1 MADTAI
7 SALWRTLTGPSF
19 SKLSC
24 DLRAVHCRSKLGRPP
39 GDFTGIYRYFAI
51 VGCAV
56 DGAKRGLLETL
67 AHVHQLTVKASVIRT
82 HTGGFAH
89 KVVDGDVSDLVVL
102 EPHRFLGCDVVDIGE
117 GRVNALLGSWL
128 LSRPQACGR

>member
-1 MADTAI
+1 VAHDEMWIVVRSGAPYR
-7 SALWRTLTGPSF
+7 SKY

-24 DLRAVHCRSKLGRPP
+24 DLRAVHCRSKLGCAP

-67 AHVHQLTVKASVIRT
+67 AHVHQLTVKASVFRT
-82 HTGGFAH
+82 HTGGCAH
-89 KVVDGDVSDLVVL
+89 KVVDSV
-102 EPHRFLGCDVVDIGE
+102 
-117 GRVNALLGSWL
+117 
-128 LSRPQACGR
+128 